1 MKKSR
6 KQFDTKKAAT
16 IGGLSALC
24 MAVLAGAWFLTRE
37 PETDFT
43 PASTERAGVTDTWEE
58 NSNTDTPL
66 PSATPESTQI
76 TGTSS
81 DNTQT
86 VIAEDETGTT
96 SSLSDSSTKEEAG
109 QEKPAAPPE
118 TTDDITDP
126 DKVPEYDPPAQT
138 QTPAPK
144 QDNPAGG
151 SGTGTPAG
159 GTGADDSHPGQVYD
173 PVFGWVT
180 PSGVQQDSIDSS
192 GDINKQIGTMGG
204 N

>member
-43 PASTERAGVTDTWEE
+43 PSSTERAGVTDTWEE

-66 PSATPESTQI
+66 PSATHESTQI
-76 TGTSS
+76 TGTSA

-86 VIAEDETGTT
+86 ILAEDETGTT
-96 SSLSDSSTKEEAG
+96 TSLSDSSTKEESS

-138 QTPAPK
+138 QTPVPK

-151 SGTGTPAG
+151 SGTGTPAE
-159 GTGADDSHPGQVYD
+159 GTDDSHPGQVYD